1 MGFIIVI
8 LFIILKIYEYSKNH
22 FSQTQI
28 TTNQCISYI
37 TEEITAM
44 GHIETNN
51 IFELT
56 PEHILESEFRMSKAV
71 TSRKIDSISSE
82 LENVSSEKNNIIE
95 TANSKEIED
104 EEEVDI
110 TTITITTMEEIII
123 VHKKRIGGGKFVVEV
138 GIKKSTTTKTPSNER
153 LIIWNHNDELL
164 KVINNYKEAL
174 VG

>member
-1 MGFIIVI
+1 MIKVSVVSTNDIWKYIIKLGFIIVI

-56 PEHILESEFRMSKAV
+56 PEAYIRE
-71 TSRKIDSISSE
+71 
-82 LENVSSEKNNIIE
+82 
-95 TANSKEIED
+95 
-104 EEEVDI
+104 
-110 TTITITTMEEIII
+110 
-123 VHKKRIGGGKFVVEV
+123 
-138 GIKKSTTTKTPSNER
+138 
-153 LIIWNHNDELL
+153 
-164 KVINNYKEAL
+164 
-174 VG
+174 